1 MGNTLNYIF
10 LSVTIPLMKKTVT
23 VFTEGKILGPLIK
36 FALPVL
42 LALFLQTMYG
52 AVDLLIIG
60 QFCESSDVSAVATGS
75 TLMFTLTSLFIGLSM
90 GTTILLGQNIG
101 KGKTDGAGDVIGS
114 TIVSFAVLGVIV
126 GAITLFLAPGMATVL
141 QAPEEAFDATVTYV
155 RICAGGLLFII
166 AFNVLG
172 SVFRGI
178 GNSVMPL
185 ISVTIS
191 TVINIIG
198 DLVLIAVFNMG
209 VAGAAIATVF
219 AQIMSVILSVLIIR
233 KQNLPFKITKN
244 SMKPNENLIR
254 QIFRLGLPIAF
265 QDMLVSTSFL
275 FIMGIVNT
283 LGLVASASVGVS
295 QRLSHFIMLLPSAY
309 MQSMSAFVAQNVG
322 AGKHD
327 RARKA
332 LYCGI
337 GTSLFV
343 SVFMAYLS
351 FFHGDVMAA
360 IFTRDPLVMAGAW
373 NYLKAFSIDTLL
385 VSFLFCFIG
394 YFNGYGKTTF
404 VMIQGLIGAFGTRIP
419 VSFIMSRLFGDN
431 LFMVG
436 LATPASSV
444 VQIILC
450 MIVYVRL
457 QNKLK
462 KTQPA

>member
-1 MGNTLNYIF
+1 
-10 LSVTIPLMKKTVT
+10 MKKRKQIT
-23 VFTEGKILGPLIK
+23 VFTEGRILGPLIK

-60 QFCESSDVSAVATGS
+60 QFCQASDVSAVATGS

-101 KGKTDGAGDVIGS
+101 QGKTEGAGDVIGS
-114 TIVSFAVLGVIV
+114 TISSFAVLGVIV
-126 GAITLFLAPGMATVL
+126 GALTLVLAPNMAAVL
-141 QAPEEAFDATVTYV
+141 QAPEEAFDATVAYI
-155 RICAGGLLFII
+155 RICAGGMLFII

-178 GNSVMPL
+178 GNSIMPL
-185 ISVTIS
+185 ISVAIS
-191 TVINIIG
+191 TVINIVG

-219 AQIMSVILSVLIIR
+219 AQLISVILSIIIIS
-233 KQNLPFKITKN
+233 KQSLPFKVTKN
-244 SMKPNENLIR
+244 SLKPDKKLVIH
-254 QIFRLGLPIAF
+254 IFKLGLPIAF
-265 QDMLVSTSFL
+265 QDVLVSTSFL

-283 LGLVASASVGVS
+283 LGLIASASVGVA
-295 QRLSHFIMLLPSAY
+295 QRLSNFIMLLPSAY

-327 RARKA
+327 RAKKA

-351 FFHGDVMAA
+351 FFHGDILAA
-360 IFTRDPLVMAGAW
+360 IFTKDPAVMAGAW
-373 NYLKAFSIDTLL
+373 EYLKAFSIDTLL

-404 VMIQGLIGAFGTRIP
+404 VMVQGLIGAFGTRIP
-419 VSFIMSRLFGDN
+419 VAYFMSRTFGDN
-431 LFMVG
+431 LFLVG
-436 LATPASSV
+436 LSTPASSV

-450 MIVYVRL
+450 LVVFALL
-457 QNKLK
+457 QGKIK
-462 KTQPA
+462 KNPIS

>member
-1 MGNTLNYIF
+1 MSGK
-10 LSVTIPLMKKTVT
+10 TIR

-60 QFCESSDVSAVATGS
+60 QFCGAGDVSAVSTGG
-75 TLMFTLTSLFIGLSM
+75 TLMFTLTSLFTGLSM
-90 GTTILLGQNIG
+90 GATILLGQNIG
-101 KGKTDGAGDVIGS
+101 SGRAEEAGKVIGS
-114 TIVSFAVLGVIV
+114 TITSFAGLGLVVSII
-126 GAITLFLAPGMATVL
+126 ALAASPALAALL
-141 QAPEEAFDATVTYV
+141 QAPAEAFDATVTYL
-155 RICAGGLLFII
+155 RICSGGLLFII

-191 TVINIIG
+191 TIVNIIG
-198 DLVLIAVFNMG
+198 DLVLIAVFGMG

-219 AQIMSVILSVLIIR
+219 AQLISVILSILIIK
-233 KQNLPFKITKN
+233 KQGLPFTV
-244 SMKPNENLIR
+244 SRQYLKPQKKLVR
-254 QIFRLGLPIAF
+254 KVFQLGLPIAF
-265 QDMLVSTSFL
+265 QDVLVSTSFL

-283 LGLVASASVGVS
+283 LGLIASASVGVA
-295 QRLSHFIMLLPSAY
+295 QRLSNFIMLVPSAY

-327 RARKA
+327 RAKRA

-337 GTSLFV
+337 GTSLLV
-343 SVFMAYLS
+343 GVVTAYFS
-351 FFHGDVMAA
+351 FFHGDIMAS
-360 IFTRDPLVMAGAW
+360 IFTHDPAIMASAW
-373 NYLKAFSIDTLL
+373 EYLKAFSIDTLL

-404 VMIQGLIGAFGTRIP
+404 VMAQGIIGAFGVRIP
-419 VSFIMSRLFGDN
+419 VAFVMSRVFGDN
-431 LFMVG
+431 LFLVG
-436 LATPASSV
+436 LSTPASTI

-450 MIVYVRL
+450 LTVYARL
-457 QNKLK
+457 QLK
-462 KTQPA
+462 IKKNTP